1 MPRKSTNPTPTPTPR
16 REPDAPIR
24 RIAVNTGGGDAP
36 GLNAVIRAVV
46 LSAHRHGWEVHG
58 IRDGYNGLM
67 LPQNYPQGGLVTL
80 TPQSVRGITP
90 LGGTLLGTT
99 NVGNPLRYPT
109 AQPDGTMVEVDRT
122 DELVQAFRGNGL
134 DALVAVGGDG
144 SLTIAKALHE
154 KGLRVVGVPK
164 TIDNDL
170 EGTVITFGFDT
181 AVSFATECIDRL
193 HTTAASH
200 RRVMVV
206 EVMGR
211 YAGWIAL
218 NCGVSG
224 TADVILLPEIP
235 YDIERVVE
243 KIRQRDREG
252 ADFSIVVV
260 AEGARPLGGSYTV
273 VEKKLGAAERLGGVG
288 QRLTAELQERTG
300 KEARYVVLGHLL
312 RGGTPTAFDRLIS
325 LRFGAA
331 AVRALA
337 SGVSGVMVAL
347 DPPRVQHVSLESAIR
362 RMKTVPLDCDT
373 IATARDLG
381 VCLGD

>member
-1 MPRKSTNPTPTPTPR
+1 MASKSTNASPTSASGP
-16 REPDAPIR
+16 PIR

-46 LSAHRHGWEVHG
+46 LSAHRLGWEVYG

-67 LPQNYPQGGLVTL
+67 MPNQYPQGGLIPL
-80 TPQSVRGITP
+80 TPHRVRGITP
-90 LGGTLLGTT
+90 LGGTILGTT
-99 NVGNPLRYPT
+99 NVGNPLHYPT
-109 AQPDGTMVEVDRT
+109 PMPDGTVVEVDRC
-122 DELVQAFRGNGL
+122 DELVEAFRKSEL

-144 SLTIAKALHE
+144 SLTIAKVLHE
-154 KGLRVVGVPK
+154 RGLRVVGVPK

-235 YDIERVVE
+235 YDLDRVVE
-243 KIRQRDREG
+243 KIADRDRQG

-260 AEGARPLGGSYTV
+260 AEGARPKGGAYTV
-273 VEKKLGAAERLGGVG
+273 VEKRVGAAERLGGVG

-331 AVRALA
+331 AVRTLA
-337 SGVSGVMVAL
+337 SGTSGVMVAL
-347 DPPRVQHVSLESAIR
+347 DPPRVRHVPLETAIR

-373 IATARDLG
+373 IETARDLG

>member
-1 MPRKSTNPTPTPTPR
+1 MGRQ
-16 REPDAPIR
+16 EAAIR
-24 RIAVNTGGGDAP
+24 RIAINTGGGDAP

-46 LSAHRHGWEVHG
+46 LSATQRGWEVYG

-67 LPQNYPQGGLVTL
+67 MPERYPDGGLLPL
-80 TPQSVRGITP
+80 TPASVRGITA
-90 LGGTLLGTT
+90 LGGTILGTT
-99 NVGNPLRYPT
+99 NVGNPLRFPVPG
-109 AQPDGTMVEVDRT
+109 PDGVLVETDRS
-122 DELVQAFRGNGL
+122 DELVRLFRAKDL
-134 DALVAVGGDG
+134 DALIAVGGDG
-144 SLTIAKALHE
+144 SLGIARALQE

-200 RRVMVV
+200 RRILVV

-218 NCGVSG
+218 DCGVSG

-235 YDIERVVE
+235 YDIERVAA
-243 KIRQRDREG
+243 KIREREREG
-252 ADFSIVVV
+252 SLFSIVVV
-260 AEGARPLGGSYTV
+260 AEGALPKGGSRMV
-273 VEKKLGAAERLGGVG
+273 AEKRVGAEERLGGIG
-288 QRLTAELQERTG
+288 QKVSLELQEITG
-300 KEARYVVLGHLL
+300 KESRHVVLGHLL

-331 AVRALA
+331 AVRCLA
-337 SGVSGVMVAL
+337 EGIDGVMVAL
-347 DPPRVQHVSLESAIR
+347 DPPGVRYVPLEEATR
-362 RMKTVPLDCDT
+362 RMKVVPLDCDT
-373 IATARDLG
+373 IQTARELG
-381 VCLGD
+381 ICLGD